1 MQMSEIPVEVEAALA
16 SIQAA
21 AGELRT
27 SVEVFIATVTKVVLD
42 QVEAKLDA
50 DDVPVAPS
58 DEPTASP

>member
-1 MQMSEIPVEVEAALA
+1 MSEIPVEVEAALA
-16 SIQAA
+16 SIQVA